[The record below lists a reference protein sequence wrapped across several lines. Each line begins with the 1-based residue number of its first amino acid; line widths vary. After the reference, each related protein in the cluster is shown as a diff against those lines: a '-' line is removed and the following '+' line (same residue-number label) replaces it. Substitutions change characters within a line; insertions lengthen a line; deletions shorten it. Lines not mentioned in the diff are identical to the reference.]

1 MKLVTGCLD
10 VFKYLD
16 LAGSNPG
23 CCKTDQTNIRFHTAN
38 VEGRKDSLCN
48 IVINL
53 FCAKIYFKFR
63 KYFSFTKF
71 VKTEKKTIPKAELD
85 TLQFYQFLAWKTL
98 SRCRD
103 SVVGMPSSDQKST
116 DPRESYRDAQ
126 LWPKVHRPDGELLGE
141 HLCGCKGWWGP
152 TETSW

>member
-1 MKLVTGCLD
+1 MHINLCMSLHDLHCQKKSLQFCTLFLKLVTGCLD

-23 CCKTDQTNIRFHTAN
+23 CCKTDQTTIRFHTAN

-71 VKTEKKTIPKAELD
+71 VKT
-85 TLQFYQFLAWKTL
+85 
-98 SRCRD
+98 
-103 SVVGMPSSDQKST
+103 
-116 DPRESYRDAQ
+116 
-126 LWPKVHRPDGELLGE
+126 
-141 HLCGCKGWWGP
+141 
-152 TETSW
+152 